1 MFDKINQKL
10 TQLYCKIATDIY
22 CAKNSEQGD
31 TNFISIIIVLGIVIV
46 IAGIFVSFKDDILG
60 SAEDAINDYSNL
72 FKKESTTK

>member
-22 CAKNSEQGD
+22 CGKNSEQGD

-46 IAGIFVSFKDDILG
+46 IAGIFVGFKDDILKKANEAV
-60 SAEDAINDYSNL
+60 SQYSNL
-72 FKKESTTK
+72 FNKTDFGG